1 MGGRTLQGNFFFFLD
16 RIECTACASLYYSIV
31 ACSACSCS
39 LARLGRHVRRA
50 PEVEAGVSFGTQ
62 KSVHRATMVR
72 GQKTRPRIRW
82 FDKPKREDDTKVQVF
97 LDDPSQSRHLGN
109 SATLVPPD
117 RIPCPSGATLEPCT
131 SFDVHRG
138 SCGLCEG
145 RIWSNLLVGHASSL

>member
-50 PEVEAGVSFGTQ
+50 PEVEAGVTFGTQ

-72 GQKTRPRIRW
+72 EQKTRPRIRW
-82 FDKPKREDDTKVQVF
+82 FDKPKREDDTKFKFF
-97 LDDPSQSRHLGN
+97 LTIQASLV
-109 SATLVPPD
+109 TLAIQPHSFLRTPFRVRPE
-117 RIPCPSGATLEPCT
+117 RLLSNVHHSMCT
-131 SFDVHRG
+131 GIHAGYVRG
-138 SCGLCEG
+138 GFGQIS
-145 RIWSNLLVGHASSL
+145 

>member
-1 MGGRTLQGNFFFFLD
+1 MELPRGEKLSKVFFLFLD

-50 PEVEAGVSFGTQ
+50 PEVEAGVTFGTQ

-82 FDKPKREDDTKVQVF
+82 FGKSKERMIPKFKFF
-97 LDDPSQSRHLGN
+97 LTIQASLV
-109 SATLVPPD
+109 TLAIQPHSFLRTPFRVRPE
-117 RIPCPSGATLEPCT
+117 RLLSHVHHSMCT
-131 SFDVHRG
+131 GVHAGYVRG
-138 SCGLCEG
+138 GFGQIS
-145 RIWSNLLVGHASSL
+145 